1 MVDKLADDSVSLV
14 LRMLSHNGMQRDLD
28 ISLHTK
34 TTLTQKSMLFIFKDK
49 LQGQRDL
56 KDLHKYAENNNFSIM
71 FYPNSVKENWK
82 NWLFFDIDKVC
93 KDKLK
98 IIVATL
104 ESFEFNGNNLL
115 KFCTFVNS
123 GTGLHIYVELD
134 FSATDKQFNDFH
146 KIVLKKMKLNG
157 IEIDSMTQ
165 SHRMRLCGSVN
176 EKYNKRSNVFI
187 YSEKILSEV
196 YFTQIINKN
205 KIYLEEELKYSVND
219 TQDTQTSNNIND
231 LSIMA
236 KQVTKKYAID
246 TRFAYFNTKTGKI
259 ATRKSC
265 SELINYFYKKNNG
278 GRWNTVYQL
287 FGFLYVIGV
296 LQNKRDL
303 YRYLGKIK
311 AYSKELFSEKDSSF
325 YENDEYFA
333 ILTKCK
339 WVNELKEGDFTN
351 VKFENS
357 EYEKFFTANES

>member
-14 LRMLSHNGMQRDLD
+14 LRMLSYNGMQRDLD

-56 KDLHKYAENNNFSIM
+56 KNLHKYAENNNFSIL

-98 IIVATL
+98 VIVATL
-104 ESFEFNGNNLL
+104 ESFEVDGKNLL
-115 KFCTFVNS
+115 MFCNFVNS

-134 FSATDKQFNDFH
+134 FSSTEKQFSDFQ
-146 KIVLKKMKLNG
+146 KIVSRKMKLNG

-165 SHRMRLCGSVN
+165 SHRMRLCGSIN

-187 YSEKILSEV
+187 YSEKILSEA
-196 YFTQIINKN
+196 YFVQIINNN
-205 KIYLEEELKYSVND
+205 KIYLEEEELKYSVD
-219 TQDTQTSNNIND
+219 TQDTQTSNNFSND
-231 LSIMA
+231 LSIIP

-246 TRFAYFNTKTGKI
+246 TRFAYFNAKTGKI
-259 ATRKSC
+259 ATRRSC
-265 SELINYFYKKNNG
+265 GELINYFYKKNNG
-278 GRWNTVYQL
+278 GRWNTIYQL

-303 YRYLGKIK
+303 YRYLGKVK
-311 AYSKELFSEKDSSF
+311 AYSRELFSEKDSSF

-357 EYEKFFTANES
+357 EYEKFFTGE